1 VRRRITALLVAVMT
15 LALTVLGI
23 PLARSIAEGERQQ
36 LYVSRLAD
44 AARFASLAQ
53 QVETD
58 VDLAVLRLELVRY
71 EEVYGVPAAVL
82 DREGVPLA
90 ASRTPLVL
98 GDGGAAAVA
107 VALTGRRADGPQPAP
122 PLAARPLVVVEPV
135 VVGGDVTSVVVTMSP
150 TEALRERVLVAWVL
164 LGAGMVA
171 ALLLCWALAVGL
183 AGWVLRPVHAL
194 DEATQAVGTGRLTAR
209 VPQTIGPPELRR
221 LGGAFN
227 AMAESVEALLAQQ
240 RTFVADASHQLRN
253 PLSALLL
260 RLDSVALAEPDLDV
274 RLEPVRAEGRRLTEV
289 LDELLQLARTEHATT
304 VAVPV
309 PLGPLVRDRDEAWQV
324 VARRKGVLLDVHVHG
339 DPVALAE
346 ATALSG
352 AVDALLD
359 NAIKFSPTAVP
370 SPCTRNGPVR
380 AWRATAW

>member
-1 VRRRITALLVAVMT
+1 
-15 LALTVLGI
+15 
-23 PLARSIAEGERQQ
+23 
-36 LYVSRLAD
+36 
-44 AARFASLAQ
+44 
-53 QVETD
+53 
-58 VDLAVLRLELVRY
+58 
-71 EEVYGVPAAVL
+71 
-82 DREGVPLA
+82 
-90 ASRTPLVL
+90 
-98 GDGGAAAVA
+98 
-107 VALTGRRADGPQPAP
+107 
-122 PLAARPLVVVEPV
+122 
-135 VVGGDVTSVVVTMSP
+135 MSP
-150 TEALRERVLVAWVL
+150 TETLRERVLVAWVL

-194 DEATQAVGTGRLTAR
+194 DEATQAVATGRLTAR

-227 AMAESVEALLAQQ
+227 DMAESVEALLAQQ

-309 PLGPLVRDRDEAWQV
+309 PLGPLVLDRDEAWQV

-359 NAIKFSPTAVP
+359 NAIKFSPEGGAVALHAER
-370 SPCTRNGPVR
+370 TGEGVAGDGVVIRVRNRDDMLEETDVQRFGDR
-380 AWRATAW
+380 FWRAAGHQNVPGSGLGLAIVRVLADRWGGALEASRPGPGQLEVRLCLPAADRPGRARLGQPAVSR